1 MSLHQDPHRQR
12 RPWWQILLLA
22 LPTLIAVLF
31 FLVMTQYYDD
41 IALVHLKKRFTY
53 PDSKFMDIEG
63 MQVHYRVRS
72 TGKPLLL
79 LHGTGASMQTW
90 DPWVDALA
98 DDFEIITLDLPAF
111 GLTGPNPK
119 HDYSI
124 DMYVRVVNVMM
135 TQLKIDSFA
144 IAGNSLGGL
153 IAWKYATAH
162 PSKVTDLVLIDAAGF
177 PRNQPLPLAMR
188 LAKDPILGKVMLKIT
203 PKSLLVKSLKEVYS
217 DDSKVT
223 PDLIDRYFSLLRRP
237 GNRQAYV
244 DRVKQPLETDTRQLS
259 TLKMPVL
266 IEWGSEDAWIPVGD
280 ANKFKQAIPQ
290 AEVKIYPKAGHV
302 PMEEIPTTTAADA
315 KAFLLHK
322 K

>member
-22 LPTLIAVLF
+22 LPTLIALLF

-90 DPWVDALA
+90 DPWINELA

-124 DMYVRVVNVMM
+124 VMYVRVVDVLMRK
-135 TQLKIDSFA
+135 LKIDSFA

-153 IAWKYATAH
+153 IAWKYAAEH

-188 LAKDPILGKVMLKIT
+188 LAKDPIVGKVMLKIT
-203 PKSLLVKSLKEVYS
+203 PMSLLVKSLKEVYS

-244 DRVKQPLETDTRQLS
+244 DRVKQPLAIDTRQLS
-259 TLKMPVL
+259 GLKMPVL
-266 IEWGSEDAWIPVGD
+266 IEWGGEDAWIPVGD
-280 ANKFKQAIPQ
+280 ATKFKQAIPQ

-302 PMEEIPTTTAADA
+302 PMEEIPTITAGDA
-315 KAFLLHK
+315 KAFLLRK
-322 K
+322 E